1 MEKKLEMLFENELG
15 KTVTISLDNPVEPV
29 NPVAVVN
36 AMNTIINEN
45 AFTSSG
51 GNLIKKRSARIV
63 GRVVEQI
70 DIE

>member
-1 MEKKLEMLFENELG
+1 MLFENELG